1 MNDGD
6 FIRINFE
13 MYVGEDRKLVS
24 TNSEQLAKDNG
35 IYDENTRY
43 KETVLIVGS
52 DVLFKEVNESLKRAE
67 VGKEYEVS
75 ISAENAYGLRD
86 PKNIKVHTVREF
98 QRQKI
103 DPVPGQEVSIGG
115 RRGKVISVTPGRVLV
130 DYNHQWAGKPVLYK
144 YTVLGVVE
152 KPEEKLRALIDYNY
166 NVDSSE
172 FAVEYSNNVFTVTV
186 PEKVKFDV
194 AWLEAKFRLISDV
207 RKYLPDNDVKVVEL
221 YKKEEKPAQEKPS
234 EAGQGTEAT
243 SAGEKK
249 EEAKVEPENSE

>member
-13 MYVGEDRKLVS
+13 MYVGEDKKLVS

-35 IYDENTRY
+35 IYDENTKY

-52 DVLFKEVNESLKRAE
+52 DVLFKEVNESLKQAE
-67 VGKEYEVS
+67 TGKEYEVS
-75 ISAENAYGLRD
+75 IKAEDAYGLRD

-144 YTVLGVVE
+144 YTVLGVVDQVPD
-152 KPEEKLRALIDYNY
+152 KVRALIDYNY
-166 NVDSSE
+166 NVDSGE
-172 FAVEYSNNVFTVTV
+172 FNVEENGDVISISV
-186 PEKVKFDV
+186 PEKTKFDV
-194 AWLEAKFRLISDV
+194 AWLEAKFRLVSDI
-207 RKYLPDNDVKVVEL
+207 RKYIPGKDIEIRES
-221 YKKEEKPAQEKPS
+221 YKREETPKPEEKPAEP
-234 EAGQGTEAT
+234 TEAA
-243 SAGEKK
+243 SEEKNQ
-249 EEAKVEPENSE
+249 EEAKVEQKNTE